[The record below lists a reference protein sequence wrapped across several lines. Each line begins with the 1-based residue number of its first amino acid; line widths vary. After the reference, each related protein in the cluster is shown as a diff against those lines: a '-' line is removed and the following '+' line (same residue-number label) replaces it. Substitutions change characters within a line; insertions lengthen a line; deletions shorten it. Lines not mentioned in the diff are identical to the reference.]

1 MHADFRALKARGED
15 YGRQRKHVSKFFDTI
30 ERTVQTAEIP
40 SLKLLD
46 KGENFLRLEFLG
58 RRHLIKHDFRLG
70 KVRETASSVITR
82 YLQDDFDDEKR
93 ESQATITIDWRGNV
107 TVGSHQY
114 VIDDAEDCSYA
125 VLALLDPE

>member
-15 YGRQRKHVSKFFDTI
+15 YCRQRAHVSKFFDAI
-30 ERTVQTAEIP
+30 ERTAQTAEIP
-40 SLKLLD
+40 SLKLVE

-58 RRHLIKHDFRLG
+58 KRHLIKHEFQPG
-70 KVRETASSVITR
+70 EFRETASSVITR
-82 YLQDDFDDEKR
+82 YLQDDFDDDKR

-114 VIDDAEDCSYA
+114 VIDDAEDCSYV